1 MLNRLFARIAI
12 VVVACFLAS
21 CTMRTYVQDRG
32 RVDQEMT
39 GNAGCIQGACPQVD
53 RGDVKQTRRTY
64 VLEVV
69 TNPKKIDAASEAGT
83 SSVSQE
89 VYTDQNFTTRSAVTP
104 RAITLP
110 DASGPVAAEKEVT
123 FTEYKIKDGDTL
135 QKISKEFYGTYGR
148 WNDIYQVNKDVLTNP
163 DRIKPGKVIR
173 VPQN

>member
-1 MLNRLFARIAI
+1 
-12 VVVACFLAS
+12 
-21 CTMRTYVQDRG
+21 MRTYVQDRG

-39 GNAGCIQGACPQVD
+39 GNAGCIQGACPQAD

-69 TNPKKIDAASEAGT
+69 TNPKKIDTATKTDT
-83 SSVSQE
+83 SSVSSE
-89 VYTDQNFTTRSAVTP
+89 VYTEQNFTTRSTVKP
-104 RAITLP
+104 RAIVLP
-110 DASGPVAAEKEVT
+110 DAPEPVVVEKKAT
-123 FTEYKIKDGDTL
+123 FVDYKIKEGDTL